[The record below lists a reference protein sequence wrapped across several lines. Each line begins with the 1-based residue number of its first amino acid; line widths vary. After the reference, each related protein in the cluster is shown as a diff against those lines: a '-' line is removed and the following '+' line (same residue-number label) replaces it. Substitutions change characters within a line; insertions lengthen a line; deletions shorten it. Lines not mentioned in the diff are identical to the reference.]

1 MNSSSLVW
9 ASYCS
14 SAPLFLPF
22 EESGVS
28 NFRLFFRLLAGFQQ
42 NREPTASALKLFQV
56 GKFLG
61 VVELRY

>member
-1 MNSSSLVW
+1 M
-9 ASYCS
+9 
-14 SAPLFLPF
+14 
-22 EESGVS
+22 S

-42 NREPTASALKLFQV
+42 NREHTASALKLFQV